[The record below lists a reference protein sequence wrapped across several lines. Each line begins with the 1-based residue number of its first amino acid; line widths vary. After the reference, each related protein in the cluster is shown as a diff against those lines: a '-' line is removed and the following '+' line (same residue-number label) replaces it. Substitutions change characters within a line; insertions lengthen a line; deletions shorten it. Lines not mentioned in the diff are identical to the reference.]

1 MMFVNE
7 MAKLKKVWADC
18 ESFAECT
25 LAASVLFSVFQNR
38 VFFNNED

>member
-1 MMFVNE
+1 MLVNE

-25 LAASVLFSVFQNR
+25 LDASVLFSVSQNHL
-38 VFFNNED
+38 FFKNAD